1 MEVYKRVY
9 IKTAD
14 DLPKDIILHVG
25 NKKGFEELIYIEDG
39 KTKKPWRYDDNDIA
53 TLSINSIDWYME
65 PVEMPT
71 DKTML
76 TKCDS
81 NIQNLKLPEDQKSAY
96 TNGFCNC
103 FDWLLSKLK

>member
-1 MEVYKRVY
+1 MDSESRTVYVKRF

-25 NKKGFEELIYIEDG
+25 NKKGFEELIYIENG

-71 DKTML
+71 EEEIEIEAENQSVDYDYIKDAL
-76 TKCDS
+76 IAWA
-81 NIQNLKLPEDQKSAY
+81 N
-96 TNGFCNC
+96 
-103 FDWLLSKLK
+103 WLLSRLK

>member
-1 MEVYKRVY
+1 MEPVYVKRF
-9 IKTAD
+9 IKSEA

-25 NKKGFEELIYIEDG
+25 NKEGFEELIYIENG

-71 DKTML
+71 EEEIEIEAENQSVDYDYY
-76 TKCDS
+76 TKDALIAGANWILS
-81 NIQNLKLPEDQKSAY
+81 RLK
-96 TNGFCNC
+96 
-103 FDWLLSKLK
+103 